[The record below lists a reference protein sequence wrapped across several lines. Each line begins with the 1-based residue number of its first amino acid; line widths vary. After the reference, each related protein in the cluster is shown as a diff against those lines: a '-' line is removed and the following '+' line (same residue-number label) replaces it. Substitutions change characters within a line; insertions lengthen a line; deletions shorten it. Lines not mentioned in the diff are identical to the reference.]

1 MSGIALGMVLQEL
14 GKAFCLMLVIEGIVP
29 FLYPRRW
36 RTLVVT
42 LATVD
47 DRSMRLAGLG
57 SMLLG
62 TGLLY
67 LIN

>member
-1 MSGIALGMVLQEL
+1 MGWQDLATAL
-14 GKAFCLMLVIEGIVP
+14 CLMLVIEGILP

-36 RTLVVT
+36 REMVSM
-42 LATVD
+42 LAEVD
-47 DRSMRLAGLG
+47 DRTMRVIGLV

-67 LIN
+67 LVR